1 MVTYYIHSNGL
12 FYRPNYFE
20 MLIRELRINKRS
32 KWPRQMLN
40 AFGFSQDAINRIAKG
55 MFHHHVEG
63 ETVVVTIH

>member
-1 MVTYYIHSNGL
+1 MTTYHIHSNGL
-12 FYRPNYFE
+12 FYMPNYFE
-20 MLIRELRINKRS
+20 MLIREIRINKRS

-40 AFGFSQDAINRIAKG
+40 AIGISTKDINQIAKG